1 MVRGDQVAEAVRRHR
16 GRDLAEARALEMF
29 RKVRMAAAETRLD
42 DHPLQLSG
50 GMRQR
55 V

>member
-1 MVRGDQVAEAVRRHR
+1 MADAVHRHP
-16 GRDLAEARALEMF
+16 GRNLAEARALEVL